1 MGEGGGQSNAE
12 DGLSLVFHQYAF
24 PHPFK
29 QWLPRH
35 HTSQTV
41 SSTSDQQNQAL
52 HQIFILLQTLK
63 TTHLTQSLTVL
74 S

>member
-12 DGLSLVFHQYAF
+12 DGLSLVFRQCAL

-35 HTSQTV
+35 HTSQTNK
-41 SSTSDQQNQAL
+41 TEITPDL
-52 HQIFILLQTLK
+52 HPTAN
-63 TTHLTQSLTVL
+63 T
-74 S
+74 